1 MGHQKKSEKRLGYSH
16 LRLAT
21 IDGVSLPGLQLSL
34 DRKEG
39 SASTKKPFSNNC
51 SSILLSVASYFIR
64 SSYMNIPQ
72 RGRGDKGAKLLSESY
87 DI

>member
-1 MGHQKKSEKRLGYSH
+1 MDHQKTSAKRLGYSH

-21 IDGVSLPGLQLSL
+21 IDGVSLLVYNCH
-34 DRKEG
+34 
-39 SASTKKPFSNNC
+39 STGRRALRRRRRPFSNNC

-72 RGRGDKGAKLLSESY
+72 RGRGDKGAKPLSESY

>member
-1 MGHQKKSEKRLGYSH
+1 MDHQKKSDKRLGYSH

-39 SASTKKPFSNNC
+39 SASTKKTFFQQ
-51 SSILLSVASYFIR
+51 LLLDFAFGCALFYPLQLYAHRPTREVATKAPNR
-64 SSYMNIPQ
+64 
-72 RGRGDKGAKLLSESY
+72 
-87 DI
+87 